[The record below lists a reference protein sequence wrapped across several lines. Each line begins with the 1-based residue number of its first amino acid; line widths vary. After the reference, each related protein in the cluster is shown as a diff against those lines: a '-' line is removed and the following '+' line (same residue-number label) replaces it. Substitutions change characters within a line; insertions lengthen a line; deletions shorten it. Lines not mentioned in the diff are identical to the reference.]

1 MNTNYPFQLNS
12 LPFNYNE
19 LEPFISKITLEFHYD
34 KHLKS
39 YTDNLNKI
47 LNNSLELQKLSLL
60 DLLSNPE
67 NIPCD
72 IRTSIINNGGG
83 VFNHNFYFEQMKKD
97 KHMEISEKFRL
108 KIEQTF
114 ESFENF
120 KTLFKKEALDCFG
133 SGWAWLVE
141 NKNGRL
147 EIISTKNQDTPLAY
161 GFNPLLTIDVWEHA
175 YYIDY
180 QNRRA
185 DYIEAFFNVINWKIV
200 ENRQI

>member
-83 VFNHNFYFEQMKKD
+83 VFNHNFYFDQMKKD
-97 KHMEISEKFRL
+97 EHMEISEKFRL
-108 KIEQTF
+108 KIEQNF

-147 EIISTKNQDTPLAY
+147 EIISTK
-161 GFNPLLTIDVWEHA
+161 I
-175 YYIDY
+175 
-180 QNRRA
+180 
-185 DYIEAFFNVINWKIV
+185 KIHL
-200 ENRQI
+200 